1 VLEDENQTQ
10 IVIAVV
16 PRFSYTFMGGGQQ
29 PPIGEVW
36 EDLALNLPPGA
47 PLEFEN
53 VFTGERVQANNGALL
68 CRDIFSRFPVCVLRG
83 MTASSAYTLS

>member
-1 VLEDENQTQ
+1 MA
-10 IVIAVV
+10 IVAV

-29 PPIGEVW
+29 PPTGEVW

-53 VFTGERVQANNGALL
+53 IFTGERIQASNGTLL
-68 CRDIFSRFPVCVLRG
+68 CRDIFSSFPVCVLSG
-83 MTASSAYTLS
+83 MTTRLEQTSS